1 MDKFQSAPSSSKRRQ
16 EANDLQR
23 QIRERTVGYI
33 TGGLGVVA
41 GLAWNEFIRT
51 IIEVLFPLKKD
62 TIPAKFIYAVIIT
75 VVVVVFTIYLTKL
88 IARSNQPQ

>member
-1 MDKFQSAPSSSKRRQ
+1 MTDSQQASKSKRIQ
-16 EANDLQR
+16 EAEEIKK

-51 IIEVLFPLKKD
+51 TIEVLFPLKKD
-62 TIPAKFIYAVIIT
+62 TIPAQLVYAVIIT
-75 VVVVVFTIYLTKL
+75 IVVVTFTIYLTKL
-88 IARSNQPQ
+88 ISNSNQSQ